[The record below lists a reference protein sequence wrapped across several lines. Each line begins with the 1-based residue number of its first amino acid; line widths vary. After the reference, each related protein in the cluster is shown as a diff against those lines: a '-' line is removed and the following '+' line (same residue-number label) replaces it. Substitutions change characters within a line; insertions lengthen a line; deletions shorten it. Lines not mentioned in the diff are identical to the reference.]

1 MKKIWN
7 KWTRGIL
14 IIIVGV
20 AIASAAFFMNKSSI
34 DNQVQE
40 KKIIVAKEDISPFGE
55 ITKSNVE
62 YKNVVLSEVPPDAI
76 TDSKQIKFGDAFAS
90 KYGLVKGTP
99 LQPQYITTAAQS
111 QLGSAVGLK
120 NGMYEIGVKTDLAA
134 SAGNEIKVGNLV
146 NATAFITAGENGKGV
161 PVSNPNLKNMRVLKV
176 LNSEGKT
183 PDPESGGSLVPA
195 VIVLEVTYQQALQLM
210 EYQET
215 GKVYLL
221 ASGLKP

>member
-14 IIIVGV
+14 IIVVGV
-20 AIASAAFFMNKSSI
+20 AIAAAAFFINQSTI
-34 DNQVQE
+34 DSQVQV
-40 KKIIVAKEDISPFGE
+40 KKIIVAKDDIPPFGE
-55 ITKSNVE
+55 ITKTNVE
-62 YKNVVLSEVPPDAI
+62 YKNVVLSEVPANAI

-120 NGMYEIGVKTDLAA
+120 NGMYEIGIKTDLVM
-134 SAGNEIKVGNLV
+134 SAGNEIKPGNLV
-146 NATAFITAGENGKGV
+146 DATAFITAGENGKGV
-161 PVSNPNLKNMRVLKV
+161 PISNQDLKNMRVLKV
-176 LNSEGKT
+176 LNSEGKV

-195 VIVLEVTYQQALQLM
+195 VVVLEVNYKQALQLM